1 MFKKIKEYFKSSY
14 KELKQVNWPTRK
26 EVLKY
31 TMEVLGLS
39 FLVALIL
46 GLIDY
51 GLLQFMRLIIK

>member
-51 GLLQFMRLIIK
+51 GLLQFMGLIIK